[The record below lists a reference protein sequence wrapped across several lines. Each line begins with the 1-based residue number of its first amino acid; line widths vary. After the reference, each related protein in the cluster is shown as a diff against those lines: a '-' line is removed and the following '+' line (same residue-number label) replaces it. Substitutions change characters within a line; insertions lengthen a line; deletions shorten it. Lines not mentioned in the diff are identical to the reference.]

1 MINGVVI
8 IDSGASDL
16 KPSLWPLESRTQ
28 YATRNGDARHLP
40 HWPRAR
46 LPHWRFK
53 AELELLDS
61 PSMSRLSHQRLMMT
75 IKSAGMRIQDSYH
88 LFESIGGRGK
98 EVSKRY
104 LMPNEI
110 PRERPSSSTTRDV
123 AKSSGSKEEQLGFQ
137 TLIGEDTT

>member
-98 EVSKRY
+98 EVSNAISCQTRSPASD
-104 LMPNEI
+104 LP
-110 PRERPSSSTTRDV
+110 PRQRETLQNQVDQK
-123 AKSSGSKEEQLGFQ
+123 KSSLGFK
-137 TLIGEDTT
+137 L